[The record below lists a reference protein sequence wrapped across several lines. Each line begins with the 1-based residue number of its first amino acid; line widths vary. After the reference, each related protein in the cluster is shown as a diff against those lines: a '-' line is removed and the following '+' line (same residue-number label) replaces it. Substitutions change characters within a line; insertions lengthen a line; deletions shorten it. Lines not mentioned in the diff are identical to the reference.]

1 MRLPAVTGSLRFR
14 LSGMTSAVM
23 FGGALLM
30 ISVFYAVLLTYAR
43 NITREARFVSDA
55 GVLPTGQ
62 VFIQVGTRDE
72 RTLESFFIESVL
84 NEVTLRVVI
93 SLVVM
98 FVLSLL
104 VGWLVAGRA
113 LRPIDR
119 ITAVARD
126 IEATDL
132 SRRIGYRGPEDEL
145 TRMADTF
152 DSMLDRLDEA
162 FRGQKETLA
171 RTSHDL
177 RTPLAVIRSNL
188 EVAMGDDETSPDDW
202 RETAAVA
209 LRATERMSSMVED
222 LLAAA
227 RLEVS
232 APSFVSIDLADL
244 VRHAG
249 EDLEVTAEG
258 RGIALRTVPSSVHV
272 SGDRSALGRALGNL
286 VDNALRAGTGEITVA
301 CGAIEGWAYL
311 GVADRGPG
319 VDPAL
324 VRGESE
330 GTTGLGLRIVREVA
344 RLHGG
349 HVDATARVGGG
360 SVVAIWV
367 PVAGSPPGA
376 PPPMSALSAV

>member
-1 MRLPAVTGSLRFR
+1 MRWPAVTGSLRFR

-30 ISVFYAVLLTYAR
+30 ISVFYFVLLTYAR

-84 NEVTLRVVI
+84 NEVTLRVVVSLAVMFLL
-93 SLVVM
+93 SLV
-98 FVLSLL
+98 

-188 EVAMGDDETSPDDW
+188 EVAMGDAETSPGEW

-227 RLEVS
+227 RLELS

-244 VRHAG
+244 VRQAG
-249 EDLEVTAEG
+249 EDLEVTAAE
-258 RGIALRTVPSSVHV
+258 RGITLQTIPSSVHV
-272 SGDRSALGRALGNL
+272 SGDRSAMGRALGNL
-286 VDNALRAGTGEITVA
+286 VDNALRAAPGEITVA
-301 CGAIEGWAYL
+301 SGAVGEWAYL
-311 GVADRGPG
+311 AVADRGPG

-344 RLHGG
+344 RLHRGL
-349 HVDATARVGGG
+349 VDAALRRGGG
-360 SVVAIWV
+360 SLVAIWV
-367 PVAGSPPGA
+367 PVAGSSPTGPV
-376 PPPMSALSAV
+376 PMSALSAV